1 MAKQTAAVFGAGEK
15 AVCVKR
21 SLTSADILVQYFI
34 VQDKE
39 GVPTEIDGLPVIS
52 AEEFFNFRKAGM
64 LTIVNASEPGKS
76 SDPVVYIALDE
87 KDQAAAAS
95 IMREHDYNEYMK
107 VEADSFGKM
116 MKRYYDALHV
126 YPSVKDIPSDEELS
140 RDVFLAQT
148 VNEIEGS
155 PSVRFNPG
163 PFAHVIQT
171 GTAVSKTKFGSEN
184 GGNEEK
190 LIFYDNA
197 GENISF
203 LNKSY
208 GLLTALYWMW
218 KNTDAKVIGLSQ
230 KRRMLDIKKH
240 ELYLLLKGELDIIL
254 PYPMIS
260 LPSCDAH
267 RSGELLREDWEGVKQ
282 ALFELHPEGKDIF
295 EKVLSNQYVYS
306 ESLFIGRREIVND
319 YCAWLFPVL
328 TQAKKY
334 IPAKSAT
341 ETYRYNEFAG
351 EILFTCYFISNL
363 TEARKAH
370 TTVLVRP

>member
-1 MAKQTAAVFGAGEK
+1 
-15 AVCVKR
+15 
-21 SLTSADILVQYFI
+21 
-34 VQDKE
+34 
-39 GVPTEIDGLPVIS
+39 
-52 AEEFFNFRKAGM
+52 
-64 LTIVNASEPGKS
+64 
-76 SDPVVYIALDE
+76 
-87 KDQAAAAS
+87 
-95 IMREHDYNEYMK
+95 
-107 VEADSFGKM
+107 
-116 MKRYYDALHV
+116 
-126 YPSVKDIPSDEELS
+126 
-140 RDVFLAQT
+140 
-148 VNEIEGS
+148 
-155 PSVRFNPG
+155 
-163 PFAHVIQT
+163 
-171 GTAVSKTKFGSEN
+171 
-184 GGNEEK
+184 
-190 LIFYDNA
+190 
-197 GENISF
+197 
-203 LNKSY
+203 
-208 GLLTALYWMW
+208 
-218 KNTDAKVIGLSQ
+218 
-230 KRRMLDIKKH
+230 
-240 ELYLLLKGELDIIL
+240 
-254 PYPMIS
+254 MIS